1 MTLNKNYK
9 DLFARAAR
17 TFVTSFAAVFLLGTV
32 GLPASLLVGLLTAL
46 VGLLMNL
53 FNVAPETILG
63 RAGNTAL
70 QTFLATWAVT
80 GYELSTGVLVAALA
94 AAFNAF
100 VNFVRETA

>member
-1 MTLNKNYK
+1 MSLNKNYK
-9 DLFARAAR
+9 DLLARAAR
-17 TFVTSFAAVFLLGTV
+17 TFVTSFGAVFVLGTV
-32 GLPASLLVGLLTAL
+32 GLPACLVVGVLTAL

-53 FNVAPETILG
+53 FNITPQSVVG

-80 GYELSTGVLVAALA
+80 GYELSTGVLVAAGA
-94 AAFNAF
+94 AAFNAV